1 MLHSAS
7 GNQWQSL
14 TEEAHSIPNRL
25 GWHRLMAKRYV
36 ASARRYRTYSRSIQP
51 GCVHDDIR
59 IEAVVM
65 IGDLS
70 GLSKMLSRCR
80 AMTMSANDD
89 IDDPAIPLELR
100 HHASDVTL
108 SFGIH
113 AVVHAPLPM
122 RSAGRRGSERR
133 DIASVLS
140 TVLIGTTLPRLKIP
154 KKPSTAFVFASLR
167 AYYRCIGGFHRVSLR
182 MCRHDTFTVA

>member
-1 MLHSAS
+1 MEITGTANESEAQAS
-7 GNQWQSL
+7 FSRACS
-14 TEEAHSIPNRL
+14 TPNRL
-25 GWHRLMAKRYV
+25 GRHRLMAAKRDV

-70 GLSKMLSRCR
+70 GLSKMLPRCQ

-89 IDDPAIPLELR
+89 NFDAPAIPLELR
-100 HHASDVTL
+100 QHASDVTL

-113 AVVHAPLPM
+113 AVAHAPLPM
-122 RSAGRRGSERR
+122 RSAGRRG
-133 DIASVLS
+133 
-140 TVLIGTTLPRLKIP
+140 
-154 KKPSTAFVFASLR
+154 
-167 AYYRCIGGFHRVSLR
+167 
-182 MCRHDTFTVA
+182 